1 MENQGNG
8 RNLNEAPPARRPRG
22 SSSYHESPGKPG
34 YPRWGETPAPVLDL
48 IDRTHGTEL
57 LKQHADSQWHR
68 DAAAT
73 AIMARQA
80 ESGKSVLELQCSS
93 AAQQAAERRQ
103 RNRDAVEIS
112 ILSCQE

>member
-1 MENQGNG
+1 MPEV
-8 RNLNEAPPARRPRG
+8 
-22 SSSYHESPGKPG
+22 GKPSSG
-34 YPRWGETPAPVLDL
+34 IKRCMETRGITDWNN
-48 IDRTHGTEL
+48 GTEL

-73 AIMARQA
+73 AVMARQA

-103 RNRDAVEIS
+103 RNRDVL
-112 ILSCQE
+112 LSCCDQHTFLPRIESHTQQFIRI